1 MESYSSPLQS
11 DQMTAQESLVWSEP
25 LVSSDAQSLLFFSSH
40 HSLPV
45 SSSAESPLVSS
56 HTLVSADAQRLLV
69 SSHTLVSADAQ
80 RLLEAPVS
88 GIKEED
94 ADDGDEY
101 NQPGEEFWGGKR
113 DTDAKSQ

>member
-11 DQMTAQESLVWSEP
+11 DQLTTAQESLVWSEP
-25 LVSSDAQSLLFFSSH
+25 LVSSDAQSPLVLSSH

-45 SSSAESPLVSS
+45 SSSAESP
-56 HTLVSADAQRLLV
+56 LV

-101 NQPGEEFWGGKR
+101 NQPGEECWGV
-113 DTDAKSQ
+113 KS